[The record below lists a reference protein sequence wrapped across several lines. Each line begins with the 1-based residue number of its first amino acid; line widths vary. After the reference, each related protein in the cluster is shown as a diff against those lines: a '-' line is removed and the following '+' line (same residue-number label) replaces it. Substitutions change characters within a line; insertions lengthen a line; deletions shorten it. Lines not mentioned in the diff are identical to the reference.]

1 MSEEQL
7 TNIAQ
12 PGAND
17 VLSGRGNFV
26 NHHSGNENFRLLV
39 KSHKNAYVAC
49 PKNQKAIYSKLIYD
63 EIRSM
68 NPPGRFLKQDP
79 NTKLWSDIGE
89 KKALDKTRQALREG
103 APELLKEMKGE
114 DDKSETMDA
123 VGPLRVQRQNNPLTN
138 SLMGNISLGSF
149 SLNSLDNQRN
159 LEAMGTPPLP
169 GQIQMNNPTAGLTQ
183 EGANAIL
190 AAAAQ
195 IHQQQQQQQ
204 LLQQQVGSI
213 TPAQLQLLQNHLQM
227 NQQQSQAPVNPF
239 NNVASAG
246 SMFGNMGYTGGYD
259 AALAAAQAS
268 SNLGSEQVAALLQAI
283 NNQASNNSATD
294 MLQQQLTQQLITQN
308 LLNQLNSSN
317 STFQT
322 GNLSNQSVQHGFNNL
337 HLSAQH
343 QDSTVPSN
351 IPSGTSPAADTSK
364 ARAEQRRPNRH
375 LKNADQSLIN
385 NSLMSVESVDVDK
398 LRMSGVSLG
407 EFTGSEMSKLF
418 ESERNVGGKATKADD
433 MSEVSDAMSD
443 DSMSEDGKKG

>member
-1 MSEEQL
+1 
-7 TNIAQ
+7 
-12 PGAND
+12 
-17 VLSGRGNFV
+17 
-26 NHHSGNENFRLLV
+26 
-39 KSHKNAYVAC
+39 AYVAC

-103 APELLKEMKGE
+103 APELLKEIKGE
-114 DDKSETMDA
+114 DDKSENMDA

-204 LLQQQVGSI
+204 LLQQQAGSI

-227 NQQQSQAPVNPF
+227 NQQQSQAPANPF

-246 SMFGNMGYTGGYD
+246 SMFNMGNTGGYD

-283 NNQASNNSATD
+283 HNQASNNSATD

-317 STFQT
+317 STLQA
-322 GNLSNQSVQHGFNNL
+322 GNLGNQSVQHGFNTL

-351 IPSGTSPAADTSK
+351 VPTGASPAADTSK
-364 ARAEQRRPNRH
+364 ARAERIGMKNTQQRRPNRH
-375 LKNADQSLIN
+375 LKNADQSLIT
-385 NSLMSVESVDVDK
+385 NSLMSVESIDVDK

-418 ESERNVGGKATKADD
+418 ESDRNVGKATKADD

>member
-1 MSEEQL
+1 
-7 TNIAQ
+7 
-12 PGAND
+12 
-17 VLSGRGNFV
+17 
-26 NHHSGNENFRLLV
+26 
-39 KSHKNAYVAC
+39 
-49 PKNQKAIYSKLIYD
+49 
-63 EIRSM
+63 M

-79 NTKLWSDIGE
+79 TTKLWSDIGE

-159 LEAMGTPPLP
+159 LESMGTPPLP

-204 LLQQQVGSI
+204 QLLQQQVGSI

-227 NQQQSQAPVNPF
+227 NQQQSQAPANPF

-246 SMFGNMGYTGGYD
+246 SMFGNMGNTGGYD

-283 NNQASNNSATD
+283 HNQASNNSATD

-317 STFQT
+317 NTLQ
-322 GNLSNQSVQHGFNNL
+322 GNFSNQSVQHGFNNL

-364 ARAEQRRPNRH
+364 ARAERIGMKNTQQRRPNRH
-375 LKNADQSLIN
+375 LKNADQSLIS
-385 NSLMSVESVDVDK
+385 NSLMSVESIDVEK